1 MRHRGVI
8 EVVWGTYL
16 RLQAAAPP
24 HVESGTHTNEIKEL
38 GKRELKG
45 DTEGNRERQTDTARM
60 L

>member
-1 MRHRGVI
+1 MI
-8 EVVWGTYL
+8 EDVWGTYL